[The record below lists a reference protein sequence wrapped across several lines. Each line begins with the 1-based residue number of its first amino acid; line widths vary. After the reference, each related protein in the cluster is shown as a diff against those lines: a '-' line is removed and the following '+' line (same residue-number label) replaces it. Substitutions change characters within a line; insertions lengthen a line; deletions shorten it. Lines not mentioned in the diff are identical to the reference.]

1 MLISPII
8 PQIPVVAPLPT
19 AVEPA
24 TRANTDNKSAQQGKQ
39 DKQSGDPA
47 DTKSSATPKSSLQL
61 SEQERAEVQKLAQ
74 RDREVRAHE
83 AAHKSAA
90 GQYVRGGAQF
100 DYQRGP
106 DGRQYA
112 TGGEVSID
120 ASRPDDPQA
129 ALQKALIIRRA
140 ALAPAQPSSQDRA
153 VAAEATQM
161 AAQAQADL
169 LAEKSK
175 TGENTATKAEDAE
188 SSSRQEPT
196 PIEQVYSS
204 NADENAPLLD
214 VSV

>member
-1 MLISPII
+1 MLISPTI

-19 AVEPA
+19 AVVPA
-24 TRANTDNKSAQQGKQ
+24 ARANTDNKSTQQ
-39 DKQSGDPA
+39 DKQSGDQA
-47 DTKSSATPKSSLQL
+47 GSKSSAAPKSSLQL

-83 AAHKSAA
+83 AAHKSVA
-90 GQYVRGGAQF
+90 GQYARGGAQF

-175 TGENTATKAEDAE
+175 TGENVETKAEDAE
-188 SSSRQEPT
+188 SPSRQEPT
-196 PIEQVYSS
+196 PVQQAYSNS
-204 NADENAPLLD
+204 SDESSPLLD

>member
-19 AVEPA
+19 AVQPA
-24 TRANTDNKSAQQGKQ
+24 ADANTDNKSTQK
-39 DKQSGDPA
+39 DKQSDHQA
-47 DTKSSATPKSSLQL
+47 EDKSSSAPESSQQR

-83 AAHKSAA
+83 AAHKSVA
-90 GQYVRGGAQF
+90 GQYARSGVQF
-100 DYQRGP
+100 EYTHGP

-120 ASRPDDPQA
+120 ASRPEDPQA

-169 LAEKSK
+169 LAEKGEK
-175 TGENTATKAEDAE
+175 NTGEAE
-188 SSSRQEPT
+188 SSPRSRTNELDRAYNSSQE
-196 PIEQVYSS
+196 ES
-204 NADENAPLLD
+204 E
-214 VSV
+214 SVVDFSI

>member
-1 MLISPII
+1 M
-8 PQIPVVAPLPT
+8 PV

-24 TRANTDNKSAQQGKQ
+24 ARTDTGNKSEQQSKR
-39 DKQSGDPA
+39 DNQSGQHD
-47 DTKSSATPKSSLQL
+47 DEKSSAKQKSSLQL

-83 AAHKSAA
+83 AAHKGVA
-90 GQYVRGGAQF
+90 GQYARGGAQF
-100 DYQRGP
+100 EYERGP

-129 ALQKALIIRRA
+129 ALKKAQVIRRA

-153 VAAEATQM
+153 VASQATQM
-161 AAQAQADL
+161 AAEAQADL

-175 TGENTATKAEDAE
+175 NANNEPESPTK
-188 SSSRQEPT
+188 SPSNV
-196 PIEQVYSS
+196 IEQTYANNS
-204 NADENAPLLD
+204 EEAPPQVD
-214 VSV
+214 FTV